1 MLYLNNAQHER
12 FDKALADY
20 AEGRP
25 RGCFELNEA
34 AQAIADGIPCDAGQ
48 EKDLLE
54 RVRTMLK
61 DDHRVFE
68 QDGHCALRTKF
79 FNGARFKIAPSDF
92 ELTNGILLP
101 GDRFEAFNPCELAS
115 DEFELYTPG
124 AKNPVELT
132 AVRSDFGKLAPYYL
146 LLGHG
151 GMIDAFAAES
161 HDNYLRMRSA
171 KNIRNAVLEVPAFD
185 LSAFYMQTNFRPG
198 DFLVVTVEDAEHGR
212 FSLEYRPAE
221 LDASSADKIDWIEQF
236 EAALIDVWHRN
247 YDYITITEQLAA
259 GFFRAYC
266 DGNDL
271 LAHPRVSFD
280 EFHRNMIEVTLS
292 NQDGETMIVPLDETN
307 EPGADAHTAHDE
319 HDHEHEHGHEH
330 AHGGSCSCGHHDGH
344 GEHDVMHGEH
354 RDGTPRDGDP
364 VPGLSASDFSA
375 SSGHLDSLDAI
386 LSDVNA
392 PIGFI
397 ELYAFTLDAIA
408 NGVDFNSYRASIL
421 GLIEHDFADDTQEVA
436 FLNFLDEN
444 WEACNEIYHPGED
457 EAKAPFRARLI
468 ELDNAR
474 IAMTRAV
481 LSGADENRIKRFVP
495 RLKHFHRAVIDTLA
509 LLNNQADLPE
519 GPELEAFEQRIEDI
533 EDEWDAIEA
542 DFEN

>member
-1 MLYLNNAQHER
+1 MLYLNNAQHEQ
-12 FDKALADY
+12 FDKALTAY
-20 AEGRP
+20 AEGKP
-25 RGCFELNEA
+25 RGCFELDEA
-34 AQAIADGIPCDAGQ
+34 AQVIADGIPCEAGQ

-68 QDGHCALRTKF
+68 QDGKCALRTKF
-79 FNGARFKIAPSDF
+79 FNGARIKIVPSDF
-92 ELTNGILLP
+92 ELANGILLP
-101 GDRFEAFNPCELAS
+101 GDRFEAFNPCELS
-115 DEFELYTPG
+115 NDDFELYAPG
-124 AKNPVELT
+124 AKEPAGLT
-132 AVRSDFGKLAPYYL
+132 VIRCDFVKLAPYYI

-171 KNIRNAVLEVPAFD
+171 KNIRNAMLDVPAFD
-185 LSAFYMQTNFRPG
+185 LSDFYMQTNFRFG
-198 DFLVVTVEDAEHGR
+198 DYIIVTIEDAENGK

-221 LDASSADKIDWIEQF
+221 LDASNADKIEWIEQF
-236 EAALIDVWHRN
+236 ETALIEVWHRSYN
-247 YDYITITEQLAA
+247 YITITEQLSA
-259 GFFRAYC
+259 GFFCAYC
-266 DGNDL
+266 AGNDL
-271 LAHPRVSFD
+271 LMHPRVSFD

-292 NQDGETMIVPLDETN
+292 NQDGETMIVPIDETN
-307 EPGADAHTAHDE
+307 EPGADAHSAHDE
-319 HDHEHEHGHEH
+319 HDDHEHVHEHGH
-330 AHGGSCSCGHHDGH
+330 GDSCSCGHHH
-344 GEHDVMHGEH
+344 GGKHDPMHGEH
-354 RDGTPRDGDP
+354 RDGTPHDGDP
-364 VPGLSASDFSA
+364 VSGLSASDFSA

-392 PIGFI
+392 PIGYI

-457 EAKAPFRARLI
+457 EAKAPIRARLI

-474 IAMTRAV
+474 IAMTKAI
-481 LSGADENRIKRFVP
+481 LSGADADRIKRFVT
-495 RLKHFHRAVIDTLA
+495 RVKHFHRAIIDTLA

>member
-1 MLYLNNAQHER
+1 MLYLNNAQHEK
-12 FDKALADY
+12 FDKALTEYAD
-20 AEGRP
+20 GRP
-25 RGCFELNEA
+25 HGCFELDEA
-34 AQAIADGIPCDAGQ
+34 AQAVADAIGCDAGQ

-61 DDHRVFE
+61 DDHRLFE

-79 FNGARFKIAPSDF
+79 FNGARIKIVPSDF
-92 ELTNGILLP
+92 ELANGILLP
-101 GDRFEAFNPCELAS
+101 GDRFEAFNPCELS
-115 DEFELYTPG
+115 NDDFELYAPG
-124 AKNPVELT
+124 AKDPVELT
-132 AVRSDFGKLAPYYL
+132 TVRCDFAKLAPYYI

-171 KNIRNAVLEVPAFD
+171 KNLRNAMLDVPAFD
-185 LSAFYMQTNFRPG
+185 LSDFYMQTNFRFG
-198 DFLVVTVEDAEHGR
+198 DFLIVTVEDAEEGK

-221 LDASSADKIDWIEQF
+221 LDASNADKIEWIEQF
-236 EAALIDVWHRN
+236 ETALIEVWRRN
-247 YDYITITEQLAA
+247 YNYITITEQLAA
-259 GFFRAYC
+259 GFFYAYC

-271 LAHPRVSFD
+271 LSHPRVSFD

-292 NQDGETMIVPLDETN
+292 NQDGETMIVPVDETN
-307 EPGADAHTAHDE
+307 EPGADAHAPHDEHE
-319 HDHEHEHGHEH
+319 HDHEHGDACDCGHHH
-330 AHGGSCSCGHHDGH
+330 AHGAHGGH
-344 GEHDVMHGEH
+344 MHGEH
-354 RDGTPRDGDP
+354 RDGAPKDGDP

-392 PIGFI
+392 PIGYI

-457 EAKAPFRARLI
+457 APKAPIRARLI

-474 IAMTRAV
+474 IAMTKAV
-481 LSGADENRIKRFVP
+481 LSGANEERIKRFTP
-495 RLKHFHRAVIDTLA
+495 RVKHLHRAIIDTLA
-509 LLNNQADLPE
+509 LLNNEADLPE
-519 GPELEAFEQRIEDI
+519 GPELEALEQRIEDI

>member
-1 MLYLNNAQHER
+1 MLYLTNAQHEQ
-12 FDKALADY
+12 FDNALIAF
-20 AEGRP
+20 AEDRP
-25 RGCFELNEA
+25 RGCFELDEA
-34 AQAIADGIPCDAGQ
+34 AKAIAGGIPCDAGQ

-54 RVRTMLK
+54 RVRTMVK
-61 DDHRVFE
+61 DDGRVFE

-79 FNGARFKIAPSDF
+79 FNGARIKIVPSDF
-92 ELTNGILLP
+92 ELANGILLP
-101 GDRFEAFNPCELAS
+101 GDRFEAFNPCELS
-115 DEFELYTPG
+115 NDDFELYAPG
-124 AKNPVELT
+124 AKTPAELT
-132 AVRSDFGKLAPYYL
+132 VIRCDFAKLAPYYI

-171 KNIRNAVLEVPAFD
+171 KNLRNALLDVPAFD
-185 LSAFYMQTNFRPG
+185 LSDFYMQTNFRFG
-198 DFLVVTVEDAEHGR
+198 DFLILTVEDVEEGK

-221 LDASSADKIDWIEQF
+221 LDASNADKIEWIEQF
-236 EAALIDVWHRN
+236 EAALIEVWRRN
-247 YDYITITEQLAA
+247 YNYITITEQLSA
-259 GFFRAYC
+259 GFFFAYSE
-266 DGNDL
+266 GNDL
-271 LAHPRVSFD
+271 LSHPRVSFD

-292 NQDGETMIVPLDETN
+292 NQDGETMIVPIDETN
-307 EPGADAHTAHDE
+307 EPGADAHAAHGEHEQE
-319 HDHEHEHGHEH
+319 HDHGD
-330 AHGGSCSCGHHDGH
+330 SCSCGHHH
-344 GEHDVMHGEH
+344 SEHDHTHGEH
-354 RDGTPRDGDP
+354 RDGTPKDGDP

-392 PIGFI
+392 PIGYI

-444 WEACNEIYHPGED
+444 WEACNEVYHPGED
-457 EAKAPFRARLI
+457 APKAPIRARLI

-474 IAMTRAV
+474 IALTKAV
-481 LSGADENRIKRFVP
+481 LSGMNEEKIKRFTT
-495 RLKHFHRAVIDTLA
+495 RIKHLHRAIIDTLA

-519 GPELEAFEQRIEDI
+519 GAELEAFEQRIEDI
-533 EDEWDAIEA
+533 EDDWDAIEA
-542 DFEN
+542 DFGN

>member
-1 MLYLNNAQHER
+1 MLYLNNAQHEQ
-12 FDKALADY
+12 FDKALTAY
-20 AEGRP
+20 AEGKP
-25 RGCFELNEA
+25 RGCFELDDA

-61 DDHRVFE
+61 DDRRIFE

-79 FNGARFKIAPSDF
+79 FDGARIKIVPSDF
-92 ELTNGILLP
+92 ELANGILLP
-101 GDRFEAFNPCELAS
+101 GDRFEAFNPCELS
-115 DEFELYTPG
+115 NDDFELYAPG
-124 AKNPVELT
+124 AKTPAELT
-132 AVRSDFGKLAPYYL
+132 VVRCDFAKLAPYYI

-171 KNIRNAVLEVPAFD
+171 KNLRNAMLDVPAFD
-185 LSAFYMQTNFRPG
+185 LSDFYMQTNFRFG
-198 DFLVVTVEDAEHGR
+198 DFLIVTVEDAEEGR

-221 LDASSADKIDWIEQF
+221 LDASNADKIEWIERF
-236 EAALIDVWHRN
+236 EAALVEVWHRN
-247 YDYITITEQLAA
+247 YNYITITEQLAA
-259 GFFRAYC
+259 GFFCAYSA
-266 DGNDL
+266 GNDL
-271 LAHPRVSFD
+271 LAQPRVSFD

-292 NQDGETMIVPLDETN
+292 NQDGETMIVPVDETS
-307 EPGADAHTAHDE
+307 EPGADAHAAHDGHEHEHE
-319 HDHEHEHGHEH
+319 HDHEH
-330 AHGGSCSCGHHDGH
+330 GGNCSCGHHHGAHAHTH
-344 GEHDVMHGEH
+344 GER
-354 RDGTPRDGDP
+354 RDGAPQDGDP

-392 PIGFI
+392 PIGYI

-408 NGVDFNSYRASIL
+408 NGVDFNSYRASVL

-444 WEACNEIYHPGED
+444 WEACNEVYHPGED
-457 EAKAPFRARLI
+457 APKAPIRARLI

-474 IAMTRAV
+474 IAMTKAI
-481 LSGADENRIKRFVP
+481 LSGANEDRIKRFTP
-495 RLKHFHRAVIDTLA
+495 RVKHLHRAIIDTLA

-519 GPELEAFEQRIEDI
+519 GPELEALEQRIEDI

>member
-1 MLYLNNAQHER
+1 MTMLYLTNAQHEK
-12 FDKALADY
+12 FDKALTAY

-25 RGCFELNEA
+25 RGCFELDEA
-34 AQAIADGIPCDAGQ
+34 AQAIADGIPCEAGQ

-92 ELTNGILLP
+92 ELADGILLP
-101 GDRFEAFNPCELAS
+101 GDRFEAFNPCELSS

-124 AKNPVELT
+124 AKTSVEMT
-132 AVRSDFGKLAPYYL
+132 AVRADFAKLAPYYL

-171 KNIRNAVLEVPAFD
+171 KNIRNAVLEVPVFD

-198 DFLVVTVEDAEHGR
+198 DFLVVTVEDAENGK

-221 LDASSADKIDWIEQF
+221 LDAANADKIEWIEQF
-236 EAALIDVWHRN
+236 EAALIEVWHRN

-259 GFFRAYC
+259 GFFCAWCNGY
-266 DGNDL
+266 DL
-271 LAHPRVSFD
+271 LGYPRVSFD

-292 NQDGETMIVPLDETN
+292 NQDGETMIVPIDETN

-319 HDHEHEHGHEH
+319 HEHDHEHEHGDP
-330 AHGGSCSCGHHDGH
+330 CSCGHHHDH
-344 GEHDVMHGEH
+344 GAHDVMHGEH
-354 RDGTPRDGDP
+354 RDGAPRDGDP
-364 VPGLSASDFSA
+364 VPGLSAGDFSA

-392 PIGFI
+392 PIGYI
-397 ELYAFTLDAIA
+397 ELYAFTLDALA

-444 WEACNEIYHPGED
+444 WEACTEAYHPGAD
-457 EAKAPFRARLI
+457 APKAPIRAHLV

-474 IAMTRAV
+474 IALTKAI
-481 LSGADENRIKRFVP
+481 LSGTDQNRIKSFVP
-495 RLKHFHRAVIDTLA
+495 RVKHIHRAIIDTFA
-509 LLNNQADLPE
+509 LLNNEADLPE
-519 GPELEAFEQRIEDI
+519 GPELEALEQRIEDI
-533 EDEWDAIEA
+533 EDEWDEIEA
-542 DFEN
+542 DFGN

>member
-1 MLYLNNAQHER
+1 MLYLTNAQHEQ
-12 FDKALADY
+12 FDEALTAY
-20 AEGRP
+20 TEGRP
-25 RGCFELNEA
+25 RGCFGLDEA
-34 AQAIADGIPCDAGQ
+34 AQAVAGGIACEAGQ
-48 EKDLLE
+48 EKNLLE
-54 RVRTMLK
+54 RIRTMIK
-61 DDHRVFE
+61 DDSRIFE
-68 QDGHCALRTKF
+68 QDGRCALRTKF

-92 ELTNGILLP
+92 ELADGILLP
-101 GDRFEAFNPCELAS
+101 GDRFEAFNPCELSS
-115 DEFELYTPG
+115 DEFELYAPG
-124 AKNPVELT
+124 AKRPAELT
-132 AVRSDFGKLAPYYL
+132 AVRCDFARLAPYYL

-185 LSAFYMQTNFRPG
+185 LSAFYLQTGFRPG
-198 DFLVVTVEDAEHGR
+198 DFLVVTVEDAAEGR

-221 LDASSADKIDWIEQF
+221 LDASNADKIEWIEQF
-236 EAALIDVWHRN
+236 EAALIEVWRRN
-247 YDYITITEQLAA
+247 YNYITITEQLAA
-259 GFFRAYC
+259 GFFCAYC
-266 DGNDL
+266 AGNDL

-280 EFHRNMIEVTLS
+280 EFHRNMIDVTLS
-292 NQDGETMIVPLDETN
+292 NQDGETMIVPLDEID
-307 EPGADAHTAHDE
+307 EPGADAHAAHDGHG
-319 HDHEHEHGHEH
+319 HDHEHGHEH
-330 AHGGSCSCGHHDGH
+330 GDSCSCGHHH
-344 GEHDVMHGEH
+344 GTHDPMHGEH

-364 VPGLSASDFSA
+364 VPGLSAGDFSA

-392 PIGFI
+392 PIGYI

-444 WEACNEIYHPGED
+444 WEACTEIYHPGED
-457 EAKAPFRARLI
+457 EAKAPIRARLI

-474 IAMTRAV
+474 IALTRAI
-481 LSGADENRIKRFVP
+481 LSGADKERAARFVP
-495 RLKHFHRAVIDTLA
+495 RVKHLHRAIIDTLA
-509 LLNNQADLPE
+509 LLNNQADLPD

>member
-1 MLYLNNAQHER
+1 MLYLNNAQHEQ
-12 FDKALADY
+12 FDKALDNYAD
-20 AEGRP
+20 GRP
-25 RGCFELNEA
+25 RGCFELDEA
-34 AQAIADGIPCDAGQ
+34 AQAIADTIGCEAGQ
-48 EKDLLE
+48 EKDMFE

-61 DDHRVFE
+61 DDRRLFE
-68 QDGHCALRTKF
+68 HDGHCALRTKF
-79 FNGARFKIAPSDF
+79 FNGARIKIVPSDF
-92 ELTNGILLP
+92 ELANGILLP
-101 GDRFEAFNPCELAS
+101 GDRFEAFNPCELS
-115 DEFELYTPG
+115 CDDFELYAPG
-124 AKNPVELT
+124 AKMPAEIT
-132 AVRSDFGKLAPYYL
+132 AVRCDFAKLAPYYI

-171 KNIRNAVLEVPAFD
+171 KNIRNAMLDVPAFD
-185 LSAFYMQTNFRPG
+185 LHDFYFQTNFRFG
-198 DFLVVTVEDAEHGR
+198 DFIIVTVENAEEGR

-221 LDASSADKIDWIEQF
+221 LDASNADKIEWIEQF
-236 EAALIDVWHRN
+236 ETALIEVWHRN
-247 YDYITITEQLAA
+247 YNYITITEQLAA
-259 GFFRAYC
+259 GFFCAYST
-266 DGNDL
+266 GNDL

-292 NQDGETMIVPLDETN
+292 NQDGETMIVPLDETS
-307 EPGADAHTAHDE
+307 EPGADAHAS
-319 HDHEHEHGHEH
+319 HDHEHDHEHGHEH
-330 AHGGSCSCGHHDGH
+330 GENCSCGHHH
-344 GEHDVMHGEH
+344 GTHGAMHGER
-354 RDGTPRDGDP
+354 RDGTPQDGDP

-421 GLIEHDFADDTQEVA
+421 GLIERDFADDTQEVA

-457 EAKAPFRARLI
+457 EAKAPIRSRLI

-474 IAMTRAV
+474 IAMTKV
-481 LSGADENRIKRFVP
+481 ILSGTDEDRTRRFVT
-495 RLKHFHRAVIDTLA
+495 RVKHFHRAIIDTLA

-542 DFEN
+542 DFGN

>member
-1 MLYLNNAQHER
+1 MLYLNNAQHGQY
-12 FDKALADY
+12 DKALTAY

-34 AQAIADGIPCDAGQ
+34 AQAIADGIACEAGQ

-68 QDGHCALRTKF
+68 
-79 FNGARFKIAPSDF
+79 
-92 ELTNGILLP
+92 
-101 GDRFEAFNPCELAS
+101 
-115 DEFELYTPG
+115 FELYAPG
-124 AKNPVELT
+124 AKDPAGLT
-132 AVRSDFGKLAPYYL
+132 TVRCDFAKLAPYYI

-171 KNIRNAVLEVPAFD
+171 KNIRNAMLDVPAFD
-185 LSAFYMQTNFRPG
+185 LSDFYMQTNFRFG
-198 DFLVVTVEDAEHGR
+198 DCLIVTVEDAGKGR

-221 LDASSADKIDWIEQF
+221 LDASNADKIEWIEQF
-236 EAALIDVWHRN
+236 EAALIEVWHRSYN
-247 YDYITITEQLAA
+247 YITITEQLAA
-259 GFFRAYC
+259 GFFCAYC
-266 DGNDL
+266 AGNDL
-271 LAHPRVSFD
+271 LMHPRVSFD

-292 NQDGETMIVPLDETN
+292 NQDGETMIVPVDETN
-307 EPGADAHTAHDE
+307 EPGADAHSSHDDHDHEHNHE
-319 HDHEHEHGHEH
+319 HDHEHGD
-330 AHGGSCSCGHHDGH
+330 SCSCGHHHHH
-344 GEHDVMHGEH
+344 GGHDVMHGEH
-354 RDGTPRDGDP
+354 RDGAPQDGDP

-392 PIGFI
+392 PIGYI

-444 WEACNEIYHPGED
+444 WEACNEVYHPGED
-457 EAKAPFRARLI
+457 EAKAPIRARLI

-474 IAMTRAV
+474 IAMTKAI
-481 LSGADENRIKRFVP
+481 LSGADEDRIKRFVT
-495 RLKHFHRAVIDTLA
+495 RVKHFHRAIIDTLA

>member
-1 MLYLNNAQHER
+1 MLYLNNAQHEQ
-12 FDKALADY
+12 FDKALTAY
-20 AEGRP
+20 AEGKP
-25 RGCFELNEA
+25 RGCFELDDA

-61 DDHRVFE
+61 DDRRIFE

-79 FNGARFKIAPSDF
+79 FDGARIKIVPSDF
-92 ELTNGILLP
+92 ELANGILLP
-101 GDRFEAFNPCELAS
+101 GDRFEAFNPCELS
-115 DEFELYTPG
+115 NDDFELYSPG
-124 AKNPVELT
+124 AKTPAELT
-132 AVRSDFGKLAPYYL
+132 VVRCDFAKLAPYYI

-171 KNIRNAVLEVPAFD
+171 KNLRNAMLDVPAFD
-185 LSAFYMQTNFRPG
+185 LSDFYMQTNFRFG
-198 DFLVVTVEDAEHGR
+198 DFLIVTVEDAEEGR

-221 LDASSADKIDWIEQF
+221 LDASNADKIEWIERF
-236 EAALIDVWHRN
+236 EAALIEVWHRN
-247 YDYITITEQLAA
+247 YNYITITEQLAA
-259 GFFRAYC
+259 GFFCAYSA
-266 DGNDL
+266 GNDL
-271 LAHPRVSFD
+271 LAQPRVSFD

-292 NQDGETMIVPLDETN
+292 NQDGETMIVPVDETS
-307 EPGADAHTAHDE
+307 EPGADAHAAHDGHEHEHE
-319 HDHEHEHGHEH
+319 HDHEH
-330 AHGGSCSCGHHDGH
+330 GGNCSCGHHHGAHAHTH
-344 GEHDVMHGEH
+344 GER
-354 RDGTPRDGDP
+354 RDGAPQDGDP

-392 PIGFI
+392 PIGYI

-408 NGVDFNSYRASIL
+408 NGVDFNSYRASVL

-444 WEACNEIYHPGED
+444 WEACNEVYHPGED
-457 EAKAPFRARLI
+457 APKAPIRARLI

-474 IAMTRAV
+474 IAMTKAV
-481 LSGADENRIKRFVP
+481 LSGANEDRIKRFTP
-495 RLKHFHRAVIDTLA
+495 RVKHLHRAIIDTLA

-519 GPELEAFEQRIEDI
+519 GPELEALEQRIEDI

>member
-1 MLYLNNAQHER
+1 MLYLTNAQHKQ
-12 FDKALADY
+12 FDKALASF

-25 RGCFELNEA
+25 RGCFELDEA
-34 AQAIADGIPCDAGQ
+34 AQAIADAVPCDAGQ

-61 DDHRVFE
+61 DDHRIFE

-79 FNGARFKIAPSDF
+79 FNGARIKIAPSDF
-92 ELTNGILLP
+92 ELANGILLP
-101 GDRFEAFNPCELAS
+101 GDRFEAFNPCELSS
-115 DEFELYTPG
+115 DDFELYAPG
-124 AKNPVELT
+124 AKAPAELT
-132 AVRSDFGKLAPYYL
+132 VIRSDFATLAPYCI

-171 KNIRNAVLEVPAFD
+171 KNIRNAMLDVPAFD
-185 LSAFYMQTNFRPG
+185 MSDFYMQTNFRSG
-198 DFLVVTVEDAEHGR
+198 DFLILTVEDVEAGK

-221 LDASSADKIDWIEQF
+221 LDASNADKIEWIEQF
-236 EAALIDVWHRN
+236 EAALIEVWRRN
-247 YDYITITEQLAA
+247 YNYITITEQLAA
-259 GFFRAYC
+259 GFFCAYSA
-266 DGNDL
+266 GNDL

-292 NQDGETMIVPLDETN
+292 NQDGETMIVPVDETN
-307 EPGADAHTAHDE
+307 EPGADAHAGRDE
-319 HDHEHEHGHEH
+319 RDHGHG
-330 AHGGSCSCGHHDGH
+330 HGDACSCGHRHGAHGH
-344 GEHDVMHGEH
+344 R
-354 RDGTPRDGDP
+354 RDGAPQDGDP

-392 PIGFI
+392 PIGYI

-408 NGVDFNSYRASIL
+408 NGVDFNSHRASIL

-444 WEACNEIYHPGED
+444 WEACNEVYHPGED
-457 EAKAPFRARLI
+457 APKAPIRARLI

-474 IAMTRAV
+474 IALTKAV
-481 LSGADENRIKRFVP
+481 LSSSNEEKIRHFTARIKR
-495 RLKHFHRAVIDTLA
+495 LHRAIIDTLA

-533 EDEWDAIEA
+533 EDDWDAIEA
-542 DFEN
+542 DFGN

>member
-1 MLYLNNAQHER
+1 MLYLNNAQHEQ
-12 FDKALADY
+12 FDKALTAY
-20 AEGRP
+20 AEGKP
-25 RGCFELNEA
+25 RGCFELDDA

-61 DDHRVFE
+61 DDRRIFE

-79 FNGARFKIAPSDF
+79 FDGARIKIVPSDF
-92 ELTNGILLP
+92 ELANGILLP
-101 GDRFEAFNPCELAS
+101 GDRFEAFNPCELS
-115 DEFELYTPG
+115 NDDFELYAPG
-124 AKNPVELT
+124 AKTPAELT
-132 AVRSDFGKLAPYYL
+132 VVRCDFAKLAPYYI

-171 KNIRNAVLEVPAFD
+171 KNLRNAMLDVPAFD
-185 LSAFYMQTNFRPG
+185 LSDFYMQTNFRFG
-198 DFLVVTVEDAEHGR
+198 DFLIVTVEDAEEGR

-221 LDASSADKIDWIEQF
+221 LDASNADKIEWIERF
-236 EAALIDVWHRN
+236 EAALVEVWHRN
-247 YDYITITEQLAA
+247 YNYITITEQLAA
-259 GFFRAYC
+259 GFFCAYSA
-266 DGNDL
+266 GNDL
-271 LAHPRVSFD
+271 LAQPRVSFD

-292 NQDGETMIVPLDETN
+292 NQDGETMIVPVDETS
-307 EPGADAHTAHDE
+307 EPGADAHAAHDGHEHEHE
-319 HDHEHEHGHEH
+319 HDHEH
-330 AHGGSCSCGHHDGH
+330 GGNCSCGHHHGAHAHTH
-344 GEHDVMHGEH
+344 GER
-354 RDGTPRDGDP
+354 RDGAPQDGDP

-392 PIGFI
+392 PIGYI

-408 NGVDFNSYRASIL
+408 NGVDFNSYRASVL
-421 GLIEHDFADDTQEVA
+421 GRIEHDFADDTQEVA

-444 WEACNEIYHPGED
+444 WEACNEVYHPGED
-457 EAKAPFRARLI
+457 APKAPIRARLI

-474 IAMTRAV
+474 IAMTKAI
-481 LSGADENRIKRFVP
+481 LSGANEDRIKRFTP
-495 RLKHFHRAVIDTLA
+495 RVKHLHRAIIDTLA

-519 GPELEAFEQRIEDI
+519 GPELEALEQRIEDI

>member
-1 MLYLNNAQHER
+1 MLYLNNAQHEQ
-12 FDKALADY
+12 FDKALTAY
-20 AEGRP
+20 AEGKP
-25 RGCFELNEA
+25 RGCFELDDA

-61 DDHRVFE
+61 DDRRIFE

-79 FNGARFKIAPSDF
+79 FDGARIKIVPSDF
-92 ELTNGILLP
+92 ELANGILLP
-101 GDRFEAFNPCELAS
+101 GDRFEAFNPCELS
-115 DEFELYTPG
+115 NDDFELYAPG
-124 AKNPVELT
+124 AKTPAELT
-132 AVRSDFGKLAPYYL
+132 VVRCDFAKLAPYYI

-171 KNIRNAVLEVPAFD
+171 KNLRNAMLDVPAFD
-185 LSAFYMQTNFRPG
+185 LSDFYMQTNFRFG
-198 DFLVVTVEDAEHGR
+198 DFLIVTVEDAEEGR

-221 LDASSADKIDWIEQF
+221 LDASNADKIEWIERF
-236 EAALIDVWHRN
+236 EAALIEVWHRN
-247 YDYITITEQLAA
+247 YNYITITEQLAA
-259 GFFRAYC
+259 GFFCAYSA
-266 DGNDL
+266 GNDL
-271 LAHPRVSFD
+271 LAQPRVSFD

-292 NQDGETMIVPLDETN
+292 NQDGETMIVPVDETS
-307 EPGADAHTAHDE
+307 EPGADAHAAHDGHEHEHE
-319 HDHEHEHGHEH
+319 HDHEH
-330 AHGGSCSCGHHDGH
+330 GGNCSCGHHHGAHAHTH
-344 GEHDVMHGEH
+344 GER
-354 RDGTPRDGDP
+354 RDGAPQDGDP

-392 PIGFI
+392 PIGYI

-408 NGVDFNSYRASIL
+408 NGVDFNSYRASVL

-444 WEACNEIYHPGED
+444 WEACNEVYHPGED
-457 EAKAPFRARLI
+457 APKAPIRARLI

-474 IAMTRAV
+474 IAMTKAV
-481 LSGADENRIKRFVP
+481 LSGANEDRIKRFTP
-495 RLKHFHRAVIDTLA
+495 RVKHLHRAIIDTLA

-519 GPELEAFEQRIEDI
+519 GPELEALEQRIEDI